1 MRMAAPVILMYHAI
15 SPDDGDPFGIRV
27 RPSRFEQ
34 QLRWL
39 RRRGRIGTSV
49 SQLLAARQRFDA
61 RRLVGLSFDDGYADF
76 TEYALPLLHRYGF
89 SATIFVPAGLL
100 GKTSDWDPDGPRK
113 RVLSGP
119 QLRMI
124 AHAGIE
130 IGSHGFRHRS
140 LLGSSDAEL
149 AEEVETSR
157 AMLRDLT
164 GQPVTG
170 FSYPYGHLDE
180 RAVSAVQAAGYS
192 YGCSVWATE
201 FAGQY
206 ALARE
211 YIRQS
216 DSPRSLWDRGL
227 RHWLKH
233 EYQGPGAAT
242 LRAAGY
248 AAKRAAGRSAGR
260 PAECSDTDGMQP
272 TPSALAPGPGGSR
285 PGIELGHATEPVLHR
300 ATWRVYPSS
309 THRF

>member
-1 MRMAAPVILMYHAI
+1 MRMAAPVILMYHSI
-15 SPDDGDPFGIRV
+15 SPDDDDPFGIRV

-89 SATIFVPAGLL
+89 SATIFVPAGQL
-100 GKTSDWDPDGPRK
+100 GQISDWDPEGPRK
-113 RVLSGP
+113 RVLTRP

-140 LLGSSDAEL
+140 LPGLSDAEL

-157 AMLRDLT
+157 AMLQDIA

-192 YGCSVWATE
+192 YGCSVRATE
-201 FAGQY
+201 FAAQH

-211 YIRQS
+211 YMRQS
-216 DSPRSLWDRGL
+216 DSPRSLWNRGL
-227 RHWLKH
+227 RHWVKH
-233 EYQGPGAAT
+233 EYNGPGAAT

-248 AAKRAAGRSAGR
+248 AAKRTVGHPARRHARCAGPDQLLDPDLHQRIR
-260 PAECSDTDGMQP
+260 PWLRAHP
-272 TPSALAPGPGGSR
+272 VPR
-285 PGIELGHATEPVLHR
+285 PV
-300 ATWRVYPSS
+300 
-309 THRF
+309 

>member
-1 MRMAAPVILMYHAI
+1 MRMAAPVILMYHSI
-15 SPDDGDPFGIRV
+15 SPDDDDPFGIGV

-39 RRRGRIGTSV
+39 RRRGRTGTSV

-89 SATIFVPAGLL
+89 SATIFVPAGQL
-100 GKTSDWDPDGPRK
+100 GKTSDWDPEGPRK

-140 LLGSSDAEL
+140 LPGLSDAEL
-149 AEEVETSR
+149 AEEVGTSR
-157 AMLRDLT
+157 AMLRDIT

-192 YGCSVWATE
+192 YGCSVRATE

-211 YIRQS
+211 YMRQS
-216 DSPRSLWDRGL
+216 DSPRSLWNRGL
-227 RHWLKH
+227 RHWVKH

-260 PAECSDTDGMQP
+260 PAECSETNSNQP
-272 TPSALAPGPGGSR
+272 APSALVPRLRGGRDS
-285 PGIELGHATEPVLHR
+285 IWLGHATEPVLHG
-300 ATWRVYPSS
+300 ATWRVYPCS
-309 THRF
+309 TRRF